1 MNTAK
6 LARIRE
12 HYVLLPFGQDAI
24 GDIGTHHVAI
34 GKSGFGMKAIDPQ
47 KGLAKVHMLD
57 A

>member
-12 HYVLLPFGQDAI
+12 HYVLLPFGHAI

-34 GKSGFGMKAIDPQ
+34 GKSGFSMKAIDPQ